1 MDKKEKNPAR
11 SSLAVRRI
19 ITVILCF
26 FMTVFLLAETYTLLI
41 CVIPW
46 VSINMFQATG
56 ISVAEGLTFAE
67 FSVGDMIVLFMMWL
81 LPCLCGVALVSAAQ
95 WKFICFM
102 VRKMYNMFKASFVR
116 AVSADTNQKS

>member
-1 MDKKEKNPAR
+1 MHMNKKEKNPAR

-56 ISVAEGLTFAE
+56 ISVAEGLTF
-67 FSVGDMIVLFMMWL
+67 VMWL

-116 AVSADTNQKS
+116 TVSADTNQKS